1 MIDNTEA
8 DTSDNNQPDGLYRL
22 LVQSVIDYAVFLL
35 DPSGYIMTWNEGARR
50 IKGYSPDEIIGK
62 HFSIFYPP
70 NDVASGKPDRE
81 LVEAAEVGRWEEEGW
96 RIRKDGSRFWA
107 SVVITALFDDNRR
120 LVGFAKVTRDLSERK
135 RAEDERTRL
144 LEMEREAR
152 TQAEIALS
160 ELQSLQR
167 VTEAALAHLNLD
179 ELLHEMI
186 ERIAEVLDVDT
197 VTVLLVDEQ
206 QEGFL
211 VARASAGLDEEV
223 ARSVRV
229 PIGQGFAGRIAAE
242 GQPRSLVDVG
252 DGDVLNPLLRQ
263 RGLRSLL
270 GVPLLV
276 EGKVLGVLHVGSLRD
291 RRFTDADMQ
300 FLQVVGDR
308 VALAI
313 DRTYLVEAAQR
324 AQNEAELAEAMVRA
338 RDEFLSVAAHE
349 LKTPMTSLR
358 IATQMLL
365 RRLDRGR
372 AMDPRTIEQTL
383 RTIDLQTEKLSRLV
397 LQLLE
402 TVRLQSGR
410 MELNRAHSNL
420 TDLIRSTVEQ
430 VQAQSSRHELVFSA
444 PSTIWARVDPLRIEQ
459 VVHNL
464 LENAVKFSPDG
475 GRIDIELAQPT
486 SQVVLFAVRDRG
498 LGVSP
503 EHRPHLFERFYQA
516 HHSDHRSG
524 MGLGLFISREIVE
537 THGGRIQAEFPA
549 DGGTRVAVELPSEP
563 GASVREGA
571 A

>member
-197 VTVLLVDEQ
+197 VTVLLMDEQ